1 MLKFCCKLIVL
12 SSLFGSPWLYA
23 QTEANEQDEYNQC
36 VDQTIKEMQLESI
49 NNMVV
54 HSCSEQA
61 KKTYEEKIVAL
72 IDQIRTQS
80 EEYKQPER
88 YQPCT
93 RAIVGCLTVESASNL
108 CASFNASASFSA
120 EDA

>member
-1 MLKFCCKLIVL
+1 
-12 SSLFGSPWLYA
+12 
-23 QTEANEQDEYNQC
+23 
-36 VDQTIKEMQLESI
+36 
-49 NNMVV
+49 MVV

-88 YQPCT
+88 YQDILKSQRLWKAYVDQNVIMQAHTLAHPCI
-93 RAIVGCLTVESASNL
+93 RIAQCRVCSACKALTKNTLIKTNYFKRHLMTLSV
-108 CASFNASASFSA
+108 FHWIKFKNAK
-120 EDA
+120 

>member
-1 MLKFCCKLIVL
+1 
-12 SSLFGSPWLYA
+12 
-23 QTEANEQDEYNQC
+23 
-36 VDQTIKEMQLESI
+36 MQLESI

-88 YQPCT
+88 
-93 RAIVGCLTVESASNL
+93 
-108 CASFNASASFSA
+108 
-120 EDA
+120 

>member
-1 MLKFCCKLIVL
+1 MLQTHCFIQLFC
-12 SSLFGSPWLYA
+12 SHWLYA
-23 QTEANEQDEYNQC
+23 QIDADEQDEYNQC
-36 VDQTIKEMQLESI
+36 VEQTIKEMQLESI

-88 YQPCT
+88 YQDILKSQ
-93 RAIVGCLTVESASNL
+93 RLWKAYVDQEWSQ
-108 CASFNASASFSA
+108 
-120 EDA
+120 